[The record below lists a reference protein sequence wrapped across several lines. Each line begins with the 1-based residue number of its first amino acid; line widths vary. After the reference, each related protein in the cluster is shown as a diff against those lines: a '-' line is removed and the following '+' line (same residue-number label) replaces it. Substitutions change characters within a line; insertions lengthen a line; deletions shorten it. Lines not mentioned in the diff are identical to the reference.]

1 MSPTPKQMGR
11 RLQALRMKQ
20 KMSREELATKAGV
33 TREYVRLVEA
43 GRRDLTV
50 GTLQKLARALGVPA
64 ADLMK

>member
-11 RLQALRMKQ
+11 RLQALRMEQ
-20 KMSREELATKAGV
+20 KMSRQELAAKAGV

-50 GTLQKLARALGVPA
+50 GTLQKLAKALGVSA